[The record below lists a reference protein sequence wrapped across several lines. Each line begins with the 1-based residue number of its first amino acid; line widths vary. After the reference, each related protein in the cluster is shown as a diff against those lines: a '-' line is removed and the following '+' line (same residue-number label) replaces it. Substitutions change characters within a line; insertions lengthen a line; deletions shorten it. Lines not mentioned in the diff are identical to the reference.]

1 MSILDCVTGTA
12 GIAIKNRDQS
22 GGMVD
27 KPLIAFD
34 RHPVNIGLTEPEHDR
49 PACEPDCNA
58 FSSLLASDLPYP
70 QKG

>member
-27 KPLIAFD
+27 KPLIA
-34 RHPVNIGLTEPEHDR
+34 
-49 PACEPDCNA
+49 
-58 FSSLLASDLPYP
+58 LLIDIR
-70 QKG
+70 